1 MCSVIHSTTFIVCP
15 LNDVRFARQFTGGL
29 DMTTAKAPRIMIAI
43 IVTVMTS
50 LLIEPRSACARQGSS
65 VAQDSAN
72 PTIESV
78 SDTLAFVSWT
88 TPNPGGTILHYA
100 IVRYGKDPNHCEFT
114 AKSPTRINPSHSEII
129 FRVRMDG
136 LQPGTTYYYKVSSE
150 QATGTSDPATSGV
163 NQFTT
168 RPANWMSQNK

>member
-1 MCSVIHSTTFIVCP
+1 
-15 LNDVRFARQFTGGL
+15 
-29 DMTTAKAPRIMIAI
+29 MTTTKLR
-43 IVTVMTS
+43 
-50 LLIEPRSACARQGSS
+50 LLTTALILTAMGSS
-65 VAQDSAN
+65 LVQPSSAYALQHSGAAQDTAS

-78 SDTLAFVSWT
+78 SDTLAFISWT

-100 IVRYGKDPNHCEFT
+100 IVRYGKDPNHLEFT
-114 AKSPTRINPSHSEII
+114 AKSPTRINPSHSEMI
-129 FRVRMDG
+129 FRVRMDS

-168 RPANWMSQNK
+168 RPVNWMSAKK